1 MGSGHLSQ
9 TDRLNVKKKKNP
21 NTLTFSTF
29 LCHEIYKKLYKAN
42 MLFKE

>member
-9 TDRLNVKKKKNP
+9 TDRLNVKKKKSQ